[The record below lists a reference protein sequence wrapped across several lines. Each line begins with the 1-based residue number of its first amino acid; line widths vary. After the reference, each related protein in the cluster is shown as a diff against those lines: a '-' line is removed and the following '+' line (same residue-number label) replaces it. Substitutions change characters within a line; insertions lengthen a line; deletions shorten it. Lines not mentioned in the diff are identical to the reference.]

1 MKKRLVNHIVAATTQ
16 RRPLV
21 LAATALLCA
30 ASVLSTVFLLESDL
44 TFKGMIGQGA
54 PPVQAYDRVIRDF
67 EVSGVISVALEPLAE
82 QQSKILDLRRRMDRL
97 VLGALDQKARARVLA
112 VLKES
117 AEEMTTLSERDQLL
131 ALVDLFRLLP
141 PTARKAALADSRLGA
156 ADRDLLL
163 AQVDSQD
170 QQRLRAVYRK
180 FQKLRPGDRA
190 RLAARV
196 KTLDR
201 AGREAMVR
209 SVLGK
214 MSVYDKKDQVEGL
227 LALAPPRRQALL
239 AKLEALDQ
247 QVSTILAA
255 FRSRTQKFADAL
267 KARMASGVAL
277 PGMTEPPSA
286 VARGVLYSEELS
298 FSRDQLM
305 FLILVSPQKDIDQM
319 KNARQ
324 FCATVDGVLAGM
336 KLRHPQ
342 LRVRRTGFA
351 AAQMDARKAMFK
363 DFGVMM
369 TVTVL
374 GILLVSL
381 LGLKSLEFPLLTM
394 IPLGVGIVIMFG
406 VYALFG
412 QLNLV
417 SMMSPIILFGLGID
431 YAIHFGAR
439 YGEVRLELGPR
450 APQAEVLRGTFN
462 SVGPGMLVASIT
474 TVFAFLALLA
484 STIGG
489 LAQAGL
495 MAASGVVSSFLA
507 MVYIMPMLVCWRER
521 LSGERVRFLRVGRYL
536 RLGRLADS
544 GAGAAL
550 GLLIVAL
557 ALAAVVLV
565 PRIRLER
572 DGMKLSPDG
581 LESIILSKDLE
592 AKFQFTDAQA
602 YFILQGYETL
612 KKFRRELARQEGG
625 RPAYPALNTMR
636 VLDARKAIRTFEKL
650 GWKRDIRTLPRYAR
664 EYAERTNLMGGSN
677 RNIAQVYEFIA
688 RNYVHWDSDSYL
700 VIVPPSGYVWD
711 RDLTEMFARDLARL
725 ESKFGVTP
733 ASFVLIWMFLVD
745 HLLSDLIT
753 SSLVAFALVLLV
765 LLAITRSLR
774 GTLICS
780 SALAISLTATLSII
794 GLLGLRLNCV
804 NIIAFPII
812 IGLGI
817 DYIVHIYYRMVHEE
831 RAAAVS
837 RRSRGPARLDVV
849 AAVASTG
856 KAVMLTTLTTLVAFG
871 AISFSAHKGMSMMGI
886 FSFIGLSVAFL
897 TSIFLVPLLVKLVH
911 GGRRKNEQ
919 RESIQ

>member
-1 MKKRLVNHIVAATTQ
+1 MKKRLVDHMVIATTQ
-16 RRPLV
+16 RRLLV
-21 LAATALLCA
+21 LGVTAALCL

-67 EVSGVISVALEPLAE
+67 EVSGVISVALEPLAGE
-82 QQSKILDLRRRMDRL
+82 ERKIKKLRRRMDGL
-97 VLGALDQKARARVLA
+97 VFDALDQKAKAGVLD
-112 VLKES
+112 VLQES
-117 AEEMTTLSERDQLL
+117 DEEMTTLGERDQLL
-131 ALVDLFRLLP
+131 VLVGLFRLLP
-141 PTARKAALADSRLGA
+141 VAEQRAALAQTRLNA
-156 ADRDLLL
+156 ADRALLL
-163 AQVDSQD
+163 ERARSEDDQD
-170 QQRLRAVYRK
+170 RRAVLRK
-180 FQKLRPGDRA
+180 LQKLAPADRA

-201 AGREAMVR
+201 ASREAMVR
-209 SVLGK
+209 AVLAR
-214 MSVYDKKDQVEGL
+214 MSVYDKKDRVEGL
-227 LALAPPRRQALL
+227 TALPEARRRALL
-239 AKLEALDQ
+239 ARLSALDRK
-247 QVSTILAA
+247 VSTILAA
-255 FRSRTQKFADAL
+255 FRARTQKFADAL
-267 KARMASGVAL
+267 TAKMAGDVTL
-277 PGMTEPPSA
+277 PGQKEPPSA

-305 FLILVSPQKDIDQM
+305 FLIMISPKKNIDEM

-324 FCATVDGVLAGM
+324 FCATVDAVLGGM
-336 KLRHPQ
+336 KARYPG

-351 AAQMDARKAMFK
+351 AAQMDARKAMFE

-369 TVTVL
+369 AVTVL

-381 LGLKSLEFPLLTM
+381 IGLRSLEFPLMTM
-394 IPLGVGIVIMFG
+394 IPLGVGVVIMFG

-439 YGEVRLELGPR
+439 YGEVRLELGPD
-450 APQAEVLRGTFN
+450 APQAEVLRGAFD

-495 MAASGVVSSFLA
+495 MAATGVVSSFLA
-507 MVYIMPMLVCWRER
+507 MIYIMPMLVCWRER
-521 LSGERVRFLRVGRYL
+521 LGGRRVRFLRVGSYR

-544 GAGAAL
+544 RAGLAV

-565 PRIRLER
+565 PRVRLER

-592 AKFQFTDAQA
+592 AKYQFTDAQA
-602 YFILQGYETL
+602 YFILRGHETL
-612 KKFRRELARQEGG
+612 KKFRRELARQERG

-636 VLDARKAIRTFEKL
+636 VLDARKAIRLFEKL
-650 GWKRDIRTLPRYAR
+650 GWNRDLRTLPTYVKK
-664 EYAERTNLMGGSN
+664 YAEQGNLMGGSN
-677 RNIAQVYEFIA
+677 RNIARVYEFIV
-688 RNYVHWDSDSYL
+688 RNYVHWESDSYL

-725 ESKFGVTP
+725 EAKFGVRP
-733 ASFVLIWMFLVD
+733 ASFVLIWMYLVD
-745 HLLSDLIT
+745 HLLADLIT

-774 GTLICS
+774 GTLVCS
-780 SALAISLTATLSII
+780 AALAISMAATLSII

-817 DYIVHIYYRMVHEE
+817 DYIVHIYYRVVHEE
-831 RAAAVS
+831 
-837 RRSRGPARLDVV
+837 GHDVV
-849 AAVASTG
+849 AAVSSTG
-856 KAVMLTTLTTLVAFG
+856 KAVLLTTLTTLVAFG
-871 AISFSAHKGMSMMGI
+871 AISFSAHKGMAMMGI
-886 FSFIGLSVAFL
+886 FSFIGLTVAFL
-897 TSIFLVPLLVKLVH
+897 SSLFLVPALIKLAH
-911 GGRRKNEQ
+911 GRRPASDHIE
-919 RESIQ
+919 